1 MNSTDERILE
11 LIKVRGRMTAAEIA
25 AELFPDAPVWHKTY
39 RRDYIWE
46 RCNSLLKYH
55 WVEKTKVGNKIYWGM
70 A

>member
-1 MNSTDERILE
+1 MNTTDERILE
-11 LIKVRGRMTAAEIA
+11 LIRARGKMTAAEIA
-25 AELFPDAPVWHKTY
+25 TELFPDAPVWHRTY

-55 WVEKTKVGNKIYWGM
+55 WVEKTKVGNKTYWGM